1 MRGHPFQS
9 PDARRLALLFAIV
22 YFAQGMI
29 YLPEQV
35 VAIVFKER
43 GLTAGQLA
51 AFTWITTIPW
61 FIKPVYGLLSD
72 FVPLFGSRRRSYFLI
87 MSGGAALAAVSVS
100 LMPGV
105 SYALLATMITLLWLG
120 VGFTDVITDALMVE
134 NGKRVGLTG
143 AFQSVQWG
151 ALGAASILVGVG
163 GGYLAERRAFA
174 AAFAL
179 VACFPVVSFL
189 MAVFVVREPPA
200 RPNLEGFGETWSAV
214 RQALGRRDLWAVA
227 GFTFFWAFSPS
238 FGPAFFY
245 YQTDV
250 LGFSQTFIG
259 VLSSLGAAASIAG
272 AWAYAR
278 LSRTISLKRLIVWAI
293 GGGALGMVAYLVYRG
308 PASAVGITVVFGAIG
323 MTTQLAFMD
332 LAAKACPRRAEAT
345 FFALLMSV
353 HNLGMRSG
361 EWTGANL
368 YDWLGYAPLVLI
380 STAFTAA
387 AWFLVP
393 LVPIDA
399 IQAAAQE
406 SSRSSRST
414 ACLED
419 S

>member
-1 MRGHPFQS
+1 MRGHPFQN
-9 PDARRLALLFAIV
+9 PEARRLALLFAIV

-29 YLPEQV
+29 YLPDQV

-51 AFTWITTIPW
+51 AFVWITTIPW
-61 FIKPVYGLLSD
+61 FIKPLYGLLSD
-72 FVPLFGSRRRSYFLI
+72 FVPLFGTRRRSYFLI
-87 MSGGAALAAVSVS
+87 MSGGAALAAAGVS
-100 LMPGV
+100 LMPQAPYV
-105 SYALLATMITLLWLG
+105 ALATMITLLWLG
-120 VGFTDVITDALMVE
+120 VGFTDVLTDALMVE

-151 ALGAASILVGVG
+151 ALSAASILVGVG

-174 AAFAL
+174 AAFAV
-179 VACFPVVSFL
+179 VAGFPVVSFL
-189 MAVFVVREPPA
+189 MALLVVREPPT
-200 RPNLEGFGETWSAV
+200 RPNLEGFGETWTAV

-245 YQTDV
+245 YETDV

-259 VLSSLGAAASIAG
+259 VLSSLGATASIAG

-278 LSRTISLKRLIVWAI
+278 LSRRLSLKRLIVWSI
-293 GGGALGMVAYLVYRG
+293 GAAVLGMLAYLVYRG
-308 PASAVGITVVFGAIG
+308 PVSAVIITVVFGAIG

-332 LAAKACPRRAEAT
+332 LAAKACPRHAEAT

-353 HNLGMRSG
+353 YNLGMRSG

-380 STAFTAA
+380 STACTAA
-387 AWFLVP
+387 AWLLVP

-414 ACLED
+414 ACLAD

>member
-1 MRGHPFQS
+1 MREHPFQS
-9 PDARRLALLFAIV
+9 PEARRLALLFAIV

-29 YLPEQV
+29 YLPDQV

-61 FIKPVYGLLSD
+61 FIKPLYGLLSD

-87 MSGGAALAAVSVS
+87 MSSLAAAVAISVS
-100 LMPGV
+100 LMPDA

-120 VGFTDVITDALMVE
+120 VGFTDVLTDALMVE

-151 ALGAASILVGVG
+151 ALSAASILVGVG

-179 VACFPVVSFL
+179 VACFPVVSLL

-245 YQTDV
+245 YETNV
-250 LGFSQTFIG
+250 LGFSMMFIG

-278 LSRTISLKRLIVWAI
+278 LSRTFSLKRLIVWSI
-293 GGGALGMVAYLVYRG
+293 GGGALGMLAYLVYRG
-308 PASAVGITVVFGAIG
+308 PGSAVGITVVFGAIG
-323 MTTQLAFMD
+323 MTTQLAFLD
-332 LAAKACPRRAEAT
+332 LAAKACPRHAEAT

-353 HNLGMRSG
+353 YNLGTRSG

-380 STAFTAA
+380 SAAFTAA
-387 AWFLVP
+387 AWLLVP

>member
-1 MRGHPFQS
+1 MREHPFQS
-9 PDARRLALLFAIV
+9 PEARRLALLFAIV

-29 YLPEQV
+29 YLPDQV
-35 VAIVFKER
+35 VSIVFKER

-72 FVPLFGSRRRSYFLI
+72 FVPLFGTRRRSYFLL
-87 MSGGAALAAVSVS
+87 MSGMAAASALALS
-100 LMPGV
+100 LMPGA
-105 SYALLATMITLLWLG
+105 SYAWLATMITLLWLG
-120 VGFTDVITDALMVE
+120 VGFTDVLTDALMVE

-151 ALGAASILVGVG
+151 ALSAASILVGVG

-174 AAFAL
+174 AAFAV
-179 VACFPVVSFL
+179 VACFPIVSFL
-189 MAVFVVREPPA
+189 MALLVVREAPA
-200 RPNLEGFGETWSAV
+200 RPSLEGFGETWTAV
-214 RQALGRRDLWAVA
+214 RNSLGRRELWAVA

-245 YQTDV
+245 YETDV

-259 VLSSLGAAASIAG
+259 VLSSLGAAASIVG

-278 LSRTISLKRLIVWAI
+278 LSQRHSLKRLIVWSI
-293 GGGALGMVAYLVYRG
+293 GAGVLGTLAYLVYRG
-308 PASAVGITVVFGAIG
+308 PVSGIVITVVFGAIG
-323 MTTQLAFMD
+323 MTAQLAFLD
-332 LAAKACPRRAEAT
+332 LAAKACPRHAEAT

-353 HNLGMRSG
+353 YNLGTRSG

-387 AWFLVP
+387 AWLLVP

-406 SSRSSRST
+406 SERSSRST
-414 ACLED
+414 ASLAD

>member
-9 PDARRLALLFAIV
+9 PEARRLALLFAIV

-61 FIKPVYGLLSD
+61 FIKPLYGLLSD

-100 LMPGV
+100 LLPGA

-143 AFQSVQWG
+143 TFQSVQWG

-189 MAVFVVREPPA
+189 MALFVVREPPA
-200 RPNLEGFGETWSAV
+200 RPNLEGLGETWSAV

-245 YQTDV
+245 YETDV

-278 LSRTISLKRLIVWAI
+278 LSRTFSLKRLIVWSI
-293 GGGALGMVAYLVYRG
+293 GGGALGMLAYLVYRG
-308 PASAVGITVVFGAIG
+308 PASAVIITVLFGAIG

-332 LAAKACPRRAEAT
+332 LAAKACPRNAEAT

-353 HNLGMRSG
+353 YNLGMRSG

-387 AWFLVP
+387 AWLLVP

-399 IQAAAQE
+399 IEAAAQE

>member
-1 MRGHPFQS
+1 MREHPFQS
-9 PDARRLALLFAIV
+9 PEARRLALLFAIV

-29 YLPEQV
+29 YLPDQV
-35 VAIVFKER
+35 ISIVFKER

-51 AFTWITTIPW
+51 AFSWITTIPW

-72 FVPLFGSRRRSYFLI
+72 FVPLFGTRRRSYFLL
-87 MSGGAALAAVSVS
+87 MSASGALAAVAVS
-100 LMPGV
+100 LMPGA
-105 SYALLATMITLLWLG
+105 SYIVLATLIILLWLG
-120 VGFTDVITDALMVE
+120 VGFTDVLTDALMVE
-134 NGKRVGLTG
+134 NGQRVGLTG

-151 ALGAASILVGVG
+151 ALSAASILVGVA

-179 VACFPVVSFL
+179 VACFPAISFL
-189 MAVFVVREPPA
+189 MALLVVREAPA
-200 RPNLEGFGETWSAV
+200 RPTLEGFGETAGAV
-214 RQALGRRDLWAVA
+214 REALRRRDLWMVA
-227 GFTFFWAFSPS
+227 GFTFFWTFSPS

-245 YQTDV
+245 YETDV

-259 VLSSLGAAASIAG
+259 ALSSLGAAAGIAG

-278 LSRTISLKRLIVWAI
+278 LSRRYSLRRLIVWSI
-293 GGGALGMVAYLVYRG
+293 GAGVLGTLAYLVYRG
-308 PASAVGITVVFGAIG
+308 AVSAIIITVVFGAIG
-323 MTTQLAFMD
+323 MTTQLAFLD

-353 HNLGMRSG
+353 HNLGMRSA

-368 YDWLGYAPLVLI
+368 YDWVGYTPLVLI
-380 STAFTAA
+380 SAAFTAA
-387 AWFLVP
+387 AWLLVP

-406 SSRSSRST
+406 SARSSRST
-414 ACLED
+414 ASLAD

>member
-9 PDARRLALLFAIV
+9 PDARRLALLFALV

>member
-1 MRGHPFQS
+1 MREHPFQS
-9 PDARRLALLFAIV
+9 PEARRLALLFGIV

-29 YLPEQV
+29 YLPDQV
-35 VAIVFKER
+35 VSIVFKER

-61 FIKPVYGLLSD
+61 FIKPLYGLLSD
-72 FVPLFGSRRRSYFLI
+72 FVPLFGTRRRSYFLL
-87 MSGGAALAAVSVS
+87 MSGMAAASALALS
-100 LMPGV
+100 LMPGA
-105 SYALLATMITLLWLG
+105 SYAWLAAMITLLWLG
-120 VGFTDVITDALMVE
+120 VGFTDVLTDALMVE

-151 ALGAASILVGVG
+151 ALSAASILVGVG

-179 VACFPVVSFL
+179 VACFPIVSFL
-189 MAVFVVREPPA
+189 MALLVVREAPA
-200 RPNLEGFGETWSAV
+200 RPSLEGFGETWTAV
-214 RQALGRRDLWAVA
+214 RDSLGRRELWAVA

-245 YQTDV
+245 YETDV

-259 VLSSLGAAASIAG
+259 VLSSLGAAASIVG

-278 LSRTISLKRLIVWAI
+278 LSQRHSLKRLIVWSI
-293 GGGALGMVAYLVYRG
+293 GAGVLGTLAYLVYRG
-308 PASAVGITVVFGAIG
+308 PVSGIAITVVFGAIG
-323 MTTQLAFMD
+323 MTAQLAFLD
-332 LAAKACPRRAEAT
+332 LAAKACPRHAEAT

-353 HNLGMRSG
+353 YNLGTRSG
-361 EWTGANL
+361 EWTGATL
-368 YDWLGYAPLVLI
+368 YDGLGYAPLVLI

-387 AWFLVP
+387 AWLLVP

-399 IQAAAQE
+399 IQAAAQASE
-406 SSRSSRST
+406 RSSRST
-414 ACLED
+414 ASLAD

>member
-278 LSRTISLKRLIVWAI
+278 LSRTFSLKRLIVWAI

>member
-9 PDARRLALLFAIV
+9 PDARRLALLFALV

-387 AWFLVP
+387 AWLLVP

>member
-9 PDARRLALLFAIV
+9 PDARRLALLFALV

-278 LSRTISLKRLIVWAI
+278 LSRTFSLKRLIVWAI

>member
-1 MRGHPFQS
+1 MREHPFQS
-9 PDARRLALLFAIV
+9 LEARRLAALFAIV

-29 YLPEQV
+29 YLPDQV

-72 FVPLFGSRRRSYFLI
+72 FVPLFGTRRRSYFLI
-87 MSGGAALAAVSVS
+87 MSGGAALAAVAVS
-100 LMPGV
+100 LMPGA

-120 VGFTDVITDALMVE
+120 VGFTDVLADALMVE
-134 NGKRVGLTG
+134 SGKRVGLTG
-143 AFQSVQWG
+143 AFQSVQWA
-151 ALGAASILVGVG
+151 ALSAASILVGVG

-174 AAFAL
+174 AAFAV
-179 VACFPVVSFL
+179 VACFPIVSFL
-189 MAVFVVREPPA
+189 MALLVVREVPA
-200 RPNLEGFGETWSAV
+200 RPSLEGFGETWAAV
-214 RQALGRRDLWAVA
+214 RQAFGRRELWAVA

-245 YQTDV
+245 YETDV

-259 VLSSLGAAASIAG
+259 VLSSLGAAAGIVGAG
-272 AWAYAR
+272 AYAR
-278 LSRTISLKRLIVWAI
+278 LSGRYSLRRLIVWSI
-293 GGGALGMVAYLVYRG
+293 GAGVLGTLAYLVYRG
-308 PASAVGITVVFGAIG
+308 PVSGIVITVVFGAIG
-323 MTTQLAFMD
+323 MTTQLAFLD
-332 LAAKACPRRAEAT
+332 LAAKACPPRAEAT

-353 HNLGMRSG
+353 YNLGMRSA

-387 AWFLVP
+387 AWLLVP

-414 ACLED
+414 TCLAD

>member
-1 MRGHPFQS
+1 MREHPFQS
-9 PDARRLALLFAIV
+9 PEARRLALLFAIV

-29 YLPEQV
+29 YLPDQV

-51 AFTWITTIPW
+51 TFTWIITIPW

-72 FVPLFGSRRRSYFLI
+72 FVPIFGTRRRSYFLI
-87 MSGGAALAAVSVS
+87 MSGVAALAAVAVS
-100 LMPGV
+100 LMPGA
-105 SYALLATMITLLWLG
+105 SYAQLATLITLLWLG
-120 VGFTDVITDALMVE
+120 VGFTDVLTDALMVE
-134 NGKRVGLTG
+134 NGQRVGLTG

-189 MAVFVVREPPA
+189 MALFVVREPPA

-245 YQTDV
+245 YETDV

-278 LSRTISLKRLIVWAI
+278 LSRTFSLKRLIVWSI
-293 GGGALGMVAYLVYRG
+293 GGGALGMLAYLVYRG
-308 PASAVGITVVFGAIG
+308 PASAVIITVLFGAIG

-332 LAAKACPRRAEAT
+332 LAAKACPSHAEAT

-353 HNLGMRSG
+353 YNLGMRSG

-387 AWFLVP
+387 AWLLVP

-399 IQAAAQE
+399 IQAAAQAP
-406 SSRSSRST
+406 SRSSRST

>member
-1 MRGHPFQS
+1 MREHPFQS
-9 PDARRLALLFAIV
+9 PEARRLALLFAIV

-29 YLPEQV
+29 YLPDQV

-51 AFTWITTIPW
+51 TFTWIITIPW

-72 FVPLFGSRRRSYFLI
+72 FVPIFGTRRRSYFLI
-87 MSGGAALAAVSVS
+87 MSGVAALAAVAVS
-100 LMPGV
+100 LMPGA
-105 SYALLATMITLLWLG
+105 SYAQLATLITLLWLG
-120 VGFTDVITDALMVE
+120 VGFTDVLTDALMVE
-134 NGKRVGLTG
+134 NGQRVGLTG

-151 ALGAASILVGVG
+151 ALSAASILVGVG
-163 GGYLAERRAFA
+163 GGYLAEHRAFA

-179 VACFPVVSFL
+179 VACFPIVSFL
-189 MAVFVVREPPA
+189 MALLVVREPPA
-200 RPNLEGFGETWSAV
+200 RPTLEGFGETRSAV

-238 FGPAFFY
+238 FGAAFFY
-245 YQTDV
+245 YETDV

-278 LSRTISLKRLIVWAI
+278 LSQRYSLRRLIVWSI
-293 GGGALGMVAYLVYRG
+293 GAGVLGTLAYLVYRG
-308 PASAVGITVVFGAIG
+308 PVSGVVITVVFGAIG
-323 MTTQLAFMD
+323 MTTQLAFLD

-353 HNLGMRSG
+353 YNLGMRSS

-368 YDWLGYAPLVLI
+368 YDWLGYTPLVLI

-387 AWFLVP
+387 AWLLVP

-399 IQAAAQE
+399 IQAAAQA

-414 ACLED
+414 ASLAD